1 MMEMRKGALFPL
13 LAGLMLA
20 VSSPTP
26 VAAGSPAPVGETG
39 YGNIRIGTSAETLLG
54 SHTLSPDR
62 DSQAAAGGDS
72 GCYYAFLAPGQ
83 TQPAFIISEKRL
95 VRIDFD
101 QPDVITLTGIRPG
114 DSLAS
119 LRRTFGPGAPYR
131 LEHEPAPGDDAD
143 NFTYITLPAKDS
155 HHGIAYLVA
164 EGKVS
169 SIMVG
174 ELSAL
179 HWSEGCI

>member
-1 MMEMRKGALFPL
+1 MGMRKGAMLPL

-20 VSSPTP
+20 ISSPSP
-26 VAAGSPAPVGETG
+26 AVAGSPAPVGETG
-39 YGNIRIGTSAETLLG
+39 YGTVRLGGPAETLFG
-54 SHTLSPDR
+54 SHALVPDR
-62 DSQAAAGGDS
+62 DSQAAAGGDN
-72 GCYYAFLAPGQ
+72 GCYYAFLGPGQ

-101 QPDVITLTGIRPG
+101 QSDVITPAGIRPG
-114 DSLAS
+114 DSLAR
-119 LRRTFGPGAPYR
+119 LRRTFDSAAPYR

-143 NFTYITLPAKDS
+143 NFTYITTPAKDS
-155 HHGIAYLVA
+155 RHGIAYLVA

-169 SIMVG
+169 SIMIG